1 MVQFME
7 DIGRELSI
15 LMIKLGSKISLV
27 SIYLDLIENHHSFF
41 INILGIVVYSKTPYI
56 CVLSSKLLCF
66 CAQSTT
72 MLGIGWLELI
82 LKGLVKFLVGISI
95 MYFTL
100 LESYDNT
107 TFGHNH
113 WQHQQKLLETHGG
126 ILTLRQLGFKPIFV
140 SWSYVDFLL
149 LIFLSL

>member
-1 MVQFME
+1 MFL
-7 DIGRELSI
+7 RT
-15 LMIKLGSKISLV
+15 IS
-27 SIYLDLIENHHSFF
+27 H
-41 INILGIVVYSKTPYI
+41 IVRNS
-56 CVLSSKLLCF
+56 
-66 CAQSTT
+66 
-72 MLGIGWLELI
+72 WLELI
-82 LKGLVKFLVGISI
+82 LKGLVKLLVGISI